1 MATVHHLANTAAAL
15 LLWHNVPS
23 AAAAAA
29 NEDGK
34 LSKLCPRDYL
44 GRADCCFFGWV
55 R

>member
-1 MATVHHLANTAAAL
+1 MAIVHHLANTAAAL

-23 AAAAAA
+23 AAAAA